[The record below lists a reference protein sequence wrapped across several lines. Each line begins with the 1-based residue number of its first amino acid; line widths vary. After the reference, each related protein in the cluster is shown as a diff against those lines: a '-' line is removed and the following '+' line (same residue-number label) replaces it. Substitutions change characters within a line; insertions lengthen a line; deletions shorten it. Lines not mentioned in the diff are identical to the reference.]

1 MAKMVTRPGKNHVA
15 GHLMMRH
22 GYHPMLITSSASQH
36 HFNHHLRQVMKS
48 LDTICGIKV
57 GFILD
62 YTVKTHL
69 IMSVLSPNLVQGPLD
84 SGPCNLTIIRI

>member
-1 MAKMVTRPGKNHVA
+1 MVTRPGKNHVA

-36 HFNHHLRQVMKS
+36 HFNHHLQQVMKS
-48 LDTICGIKV
+48 QDTICGIKV

-62 YTVKTHL
+62 YTLETRS
-69 IMSVLSPNLVQGPLD
+69 IMVVLSPYLVQGLLD
-84 SGPCNLTIIRI
+84 SGPCNLTIILI